1 MRTAISQDR
10 TQFDGVRCQ
19 HSRLHIIMGETFI
32 EPPGETVLVGHIED
46 IIELS
51 VGNTI
56 DTRCY
61 QWVKLDITFG
71 LFRLCKPVLPT
82 GDEQC
87 GEDGRLYDCLAIR
100 CLNTNI
106 GEIAYFQRFYKI
118 DTIDVVPAFSQFFLQ
133 FVERELYTSSII
145 EIDTFEAITR
155 NFS

>member
-1 MRTAISQDR
+1 M
-10 TQFDGVRCQ
+10 
-19 HSRLHIIMGETFI
+19 
-32 EPPGETVLVGHIED
+32 
-46 IIELS
+46 
-51 VGNTI
+51 
-56 DTRCY
+56 
-61 QWVKLDITFG
+61 DITFG

-87 GEDGRLYDCLAIR
+87 GEDGGLYDRLAIC

-106 GEIAYFQRFYKI
+106 GEIAYFQRFNKI